1 MSLQRVKE
9 RPGSFR
15 DQVFPGPGLSRKDPP
30 GAESAP
36 GRAGRTC
43 RRGSSRADPR
53 RRGAAPPEGKSP
65 MPLQRVAVGGTR
77 RYRCSGPGRLC
88 RDGRGVGGALT
99 DGRSTM
105 FRMSARHQHPNLALG
120 SGGKTYIRTT
130 VEVSP
135 ANGLIL
141 FFFLLWHCSSKQN
154 RLWGRPCVFVWFCQ
168 GLINIMLALVMFCK
182 GNKVLEYYAKCW
194 RL

>member
-15 DQVFPGPGLSRKDPP
+15 DRVFPRPGLSRKDPP

-36 GRAGRTC
+36 GRAGRSCT
-43 RRGSSRADPR
+43 RGSSQADPR
-53 RRGAAPPEGKSP
+53 RRGAAPPEGKGP
-65 MPLQRVAVGGTR
+65 MPPQRVAVGGTR

-105 FRMSARHQHPNLALG
+105 VRMSARNQHPNLAFA

-141 FFFLLWHCSSKQN
+141 FFYFGTALKNQTAFGAGHVFLF
-154 RLWGRPCVFVWFCQ
+154 GFVR
-168 GLINIMLALVMFCK
+168 A
-182 GNKVLEYYAKCW
+182 
-194 RL
+194 